1 MSSLASSSFCY
12 RKFGQC
18 KHDPAV
24 AGGGK
29 PIQQA
34 VLPNWSA
41 WSFTEQLPS
50 WDKGSQEF
58 GHSEACK
65 SLLG

>member
-1 MSSLASSSFCY
+1 LWFFSY
-12 RKFGQC
+12 RKFGYC
-18 KHDPAV
+18 DYSPFIT
-24 AGGGK
+24 GGGK

-41 WSFTEQLPS
+41 WSLTEQLPS
-50 WDKGSQEF
+50 RNKRSQEF

-65 SLLG
+65 SFLR